1 MGAVYRIAR
10 STTFQRM
17 PVVAGMRSIVPSVVE
32 VAPISRKRL
41 SIAAL
46 GAVLVLAA
54 CRDDNGPNGDTLSA
68 QEQAALLQALS
79 SKSIVAPGAAVAIS
93 PLLSEA
99 QVGSMGE
106 FSTVGSQLKLTLVNG
121 TTSTTTVFT
130 SVTGWAGLDAGA
142 KTVDSAIT
150 VASIAEGQGT
160 FPSTV
165 DADLE
170 SGNGYASYFD
180 GTDTFFGETG
190 VFHMTSSSFGTT
202 EDCPN
207 VQIGNGLTSCRIAFG
222 TMSGNFDFAAVS
234 ASDDNYT
241 RGNTS
246 FSVPAVQLSI
256 TLEVTPE

>member
-1 MGAVYRIAR
+1 M
-10 STTFQRM
+10 
-17 PVVAGMRSIVPSVVE
+17 
-32 VAPISRKRL
+32 SRKLL

-46 GAVLVLAA
+46 GAVLVLGA
-54 CRDDNGPNGDTLSA
+54 CGDDNGPNGDTLTA

-79 SKSIVAPGAAVAIS
+79 SEAVFAPGVAVAIS

-99 QVGSMGE
+99 QVGAMGE

-121 TTSTTTVFT
+121 STPTTTVFT
-130 SVTGWAGLDAGA
+130 SVTGWAGLDVGA

-150 VASIAEGQGT
+150 VASIAEGAGA

-170 SGNGYASYFD
+170 TGNGFASYFN

-190 VFHMTSSSFGTT
+190 RFQVTSSSFGAT

-222 TMSGNFDFAAVS
+222 TMSGNFDFT
-234 ASDDNYT
+234 ASSPSDYS